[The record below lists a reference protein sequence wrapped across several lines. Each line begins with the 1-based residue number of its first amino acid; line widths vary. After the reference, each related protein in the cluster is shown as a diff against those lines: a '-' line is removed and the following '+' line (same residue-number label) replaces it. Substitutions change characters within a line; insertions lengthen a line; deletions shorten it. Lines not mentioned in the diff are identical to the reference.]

1 MTDLKEQVLA
11 AGIRKKDYVDYL
23 LSEMALNANDED
35 TFTYQEIGNRVG
47 LSHERVRQIEQGA
60 LKKVRRKIIELARKE
75 GMEGEL

>member
-60 LKKVRRKIIELARKE
+60 LKKVRRKMIELARKE

>member
-1 MTDLKEQVLA
+1 MTYLKEQVLA
-11 AGIRKKDYVDYL
+11 AGIKKKDYVDYL

-35 TFTYQEIGNRVG
+35 TFTYQEIGNQVG

-60 LKKVRRKIIELARKE
+60 LKKVRKKIIELARKE

>member
-11 AGIRKKDYVDYL
+11 AGIKKKDYIDYL

-60 LKKVRRKIIELARKE
+60 LKKVRRKMIELARKE